1 MSKFRI
7 LVINPRSFVT
17 EIALYENEVPIIVAD
32 IHHEAEKIQG
42 FPSIVSQYIYRSN
55 EILSYLM
62 EKGINLSKL
71 AAVCGRGGL
80 LKPIDGGTYIVNTA
94 MRDDLLGQTRGEHP
108 SNLGALIAYEIAEHF
123 DIPSYIVDP
132 VVVDEMD
139 SIAKISGYPKITR
152 KSVFHALNHKASGR
166 RAAMELG
173 KKYEEVQLIIAH
185 LGGGITIGAHSN
197 GRVIDVNNG
206 LNGEGPFSIERS
218 GTLPHGDLVD
228 LCYSGEF
235 SYEEMKHELLY
246 HSGVMAYIDK
256 PSRGVLDLEEELKK
270 ADNPNYPIF
279 EALAYQI
286 AKEIGSISTVLL
298 GKVDAIIL
306 TGELAYSNLFVKLI
320 MERVSWIADIMVYPG
335 ENERQSLAQG
345 VLRVLRKEELAKEY
359 LSKGVWKNGKRV

>member
-17 EIALYENEVPIIVAD
+17 EIALYEDEVPIIVDD
-32 IHHEAEKIQG
+32 IHHNAKQLQD
-42 FPSIVSQYIYRSN
+42 FPSIVSQYRYRSE

-80 LKPIDGGTYIVNTA
+80 LKPIDGGTYIVNAT
-94 MRDDLLGQTRGEHP
+94 MRNELLGQSRGEHP
-108 SNLGALIAYEIAEHF
+108 SNLGALIAYEIAKRFE
-123 DIPSYIVDP
+123 IPSYIVDP

-139 SIAKISGYPKITR
+139 NIAKISGYPSITR

-185 LGGGITIGAHSN
+185 LGEGITIGAHSK

-228 LCYSGEF
+228 LCYSGAF
-235 SYEEMKHELLY
+235 NYEEMKRELLY
-246 HSGVMAYIDK
+246 HSGVMAYLDK
-256 PSRGVLDLEEELKK
+256 SNRNYLELDKELKNVN
-270 ADNPNYPIF
+270 NPNYPIY

-286 AKEIGSISTVLL
+286 AKEIGSASTVLF

-306 TGELAYSNLFVKLI
+306 TGELAFSHLFVKLI
-320 MERVSWIADIMVYPG
+320 MERVNWIADIMVYPG

-345 VLRVLRKEELAKEY
+345 VLRVLRKEERPKEY
-359 LSKGVWKNGKRV
+359 E

>member
-17 EIALYENEVPIIVAD
+17 EIALYENEVPIIVD
-32 IHHEAEKIQG
+32 DVHHNSEKLQD
-42 FPSIVSQYIYRSN
+42 FPSIVTQYMYRS
-55 EILSYLM
+55 EDILSFLV

-71 AAVCGRGGL
+71 VAICGRGGM
-80 LKPIDGGTYIVNTA
+80 LKPIDGGTYLINDA
-94 MRDDLLGQTRGEHP
+94 MRNELLGQTRGEHP
-108 SNLGALIAYEIAEHF
+108 SNLGALIAYEIANHF
-123 DIPSYIVDP
+123 EIPSYIVDP

-139 SIAKISGYPKITR
+139 NIAKISGYPSITR

-173 KKYEEVQLIIAH
+173 KKYEEVHLIIAH
-185 LGGGITIGAHSN
+185 LGDGITIGAHSR

-228 LCYSGEF
+228 LCYSGAF
-235 SYEEMKHELLY
+235 NYEEMKRELLY
-246 HSGVMAYIDK
+246 HSGVMAYLDK
-256 PSRGVLDLEEELKK
+256 SNRDSLELDKELQNV
-270 ADNPNYPIF
+270 DNPNYPIF
-279 EALAYQI
+279 EALAYQV
-286 AKEIGSISTVLL
+286 AKEIGSASTVLF

-320 MERVSWIADIMVYPG
+320 MERVNWIADIMVYPG

-345 VLRVLRKEELAKEY
+345 VLRVLRKEEIPKEY
-359 LSKGVWKNGKRV
+359 G